1 MLIAAT
7 PTPSL
12 PRPKSVRKGFKSE
25 SGLTI
30 AEVMVASCVLVFAL
44 CSSFLVLQRGYQA
57 IDTARNSTIAAQIMQ
72 SEIERIRLLD
82 WGSVQSLAGT
92 STLSVATVFST
103 NTKVTNR
110 FTNFQRTVTIDTVRN
125 VADIQ
130 LTVGWT
136 GFDGVNHSRAF
147 NARYCKNGL
156 YDFYYTRARS

>member
-1 MLIAAT
+1 MITASTLAV
-7 PTPSL
+7 PFS
-12 PRPKSVRKGFKSE
+12 RGKSRRQSFRST

-30 AEVMVASCVLVFAL
+30 VEVTVASCVLVFAL

-82 WGSVQSLAGT
+82 WTSVQSLSGT

-110 FTNFQRTVTIDTVRN
+110 FTNFQRTVTLDTVRN
-125 VADIQ
+125 VANIQ

-136 GFDGVNHSRAF
+136 GFDGAAHSRVF

-156 YDFYYTRARS
+156 YDFLYTRARS

>member
-1 MLIAAT
+1 MITAS
-7 PTPSL
+7 TPSI
-12 PRPKSVRKGFKSE
+12 PSSRGKSRRLSIRSKA
-25 SGLTI
+25 GLTI

-82 WGSVQSLAGT
+82 WSSVQSLSGT
-92 STLSVATVFST
+92 NTLSVATVFS
-103 NTKVTNR
+103 NNSKVTNR
-110 FTNFQRTVTIDTVRN
+110 FTNFQRVVTVDTVRN

-130 LTVGWT
+130 LTVEWT
-136 GFDGVNHSRAF
+136 GFDGASHSRIF

-156 YDFYYTRARS
+156 YDFLYTRARS